1 MIRNWY
7 NQIPYPA
14 LRTKREITKY
24 INWRQFTKGTRG
36 KQNEQLFPKYRI
48 ANSSSCT
55 TTELSKLLTSCL
67 TAVKNHVIRYCEKV
81 YERSGKNLFWSI
93 KNSGEVLN
101 KLKSRG
107 FRATS
112 LSTYD
117 FSTLYTTLPHN
128 LIKEKLIN
136 LIEWTFKR
144 EGSPYI
150 ACNERQAFFT
160 SEDTKRYKL
169 WSCQN
174 VCEALIYFLDN
185 IYIRFGT
192 KLYRQIVG
200 IPMGTNCAP
209 LVADLFLFCYERD
222 FMTSLSDVKQAEII
236 EAFKSTSR
244 YLDELLNID
253 NPYFEGMVNL
263 IYPPELQL
271 NKANIAETEA
281 PFLDLHLSISNG
293 FVSSKIYDKRDDFDF
308 DIVNFPFLDGDVP
321 RSTSYGVYI
330 SQLIRFA
337 RVSSHVVDFNA
348 RNKSLTA
355 KLLQQGYRYH
365 KLRKTFSK
373 FYRRHYELVSKFNV
387 GLKTLLH
394 QGLSEPEF
402 YGDLVY
408 KFKKIVGRVDFSDQ
422 FRKII
427 VRYKRIGYNI
437 NIMRQS
443 ACLVFNPI
451 TVNNFASLFNCT
463 PVGRASDFCDVTAT
477 ISQNVLIL
485 VSNATCQF
493 HYHWLDIFGLLEEID
508 IKTSVAFFKYFSIFH
523 KMKPGK
529 VF

>member
-1 MIRNWY
+1 MDLHLSISNGFVSSKIYDKRDDFDFDIVNFPFLDGDVPRSTSYGVYISQLIRF
-7 NQIPYPA
+7 A
-14 LRTKREITKY
+14 RV
-24 INWRQFTKGTRG
+24 
-36 KQNEQLFPKYRI
+36 
-48 ANSSSCT
+48 SS
-55 TTELSKLLTSCL
+55 
-67 TAVKNHVIRYCEKV
+67 HV
-81 YERSGKNLFWSI
+81 
-93 KNSGEVLN
+93 
-101 KLKSRG
+101 
-107 FRATS
+107 A
-112 LSTYD
+112 
-117 FSTLYTTLPHN
+117 
-128 LIKEKLIN
+128 
-136 LIEWTFKR
+136 
-144 EGSPYI
+144 
-150 ACNERQAFFT
+150 
-160 SEDTKRYKL
+160 DTKRYKL

-174 VCEALIYFLDN
+174 VCEALIYLLDN

-209 LVADLFLFCYERD
+209 LVADLFLFCYGRD
-222 FMTSLSDVKQAEII
+222 FITSLSDVKQAEII

-244 YLDELLNID
+244 YLDDLLNID
-253 NPYFEGMVNL
+253 YPYFGGMVNR

-271 NKANIAETEA
+271 NKANTSDTEA

-402 YGDLVY
+402 
-408 KFKKIVGRVDFSDQ
+408 
-422 FRKII
+422 
-427 VRYKRIGYNI
+427 
-437 NIMRQS
+437 
-443 ACLVFNPI
+443 
-451 TVNNFASLFNCT
+451 
-463 PVGRASDFCDVTAT
+463 
-477 ISQNVLIL
+477 
-485 VSNATCQF
+485 
-493 HYHWLDIFGLLEEID
+493 
-508 IKTSVAFFKYFSIFH
+508 
-523 KMKPGK
+523 
-529 VF
+529 